1 MSIITN
7 TEDSKNASTNTNN
20 NFFESLIDNNIFII
34 SKSFEQTIPDIL
46 SYLYNK
52 SNLTINKIEIVKYL
66 QMLFL
71 KININSEIFLRKS
84 SSDKD

>member
-1 MSIITN
+1 MSVITN

-20 NFFESLIDNNIFII
+20 NYFESLIDNNIFII

-52 SNLTINKIEIVKYL
+52 SNLAINKIEIVKYL

-71 KININSEIFLRKS
+71 KIYINSEIFFKKKLIR
-84 SSDKD
+84 